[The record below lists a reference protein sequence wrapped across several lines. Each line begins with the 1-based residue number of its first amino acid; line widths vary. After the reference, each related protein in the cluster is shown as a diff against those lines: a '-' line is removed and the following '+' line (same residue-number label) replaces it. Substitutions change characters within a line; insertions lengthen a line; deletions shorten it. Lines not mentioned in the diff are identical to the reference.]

1 LESALGSLD
10 LGKGCGVWGCR
21 QGTGDRFT
29 SDVQIQA
36 VLVLQVVQT
45 PDTPKQKMWYIHTM
59 GYYSAKKSIDTCY
72 NNMDET

>member
-1 LESALGSLD
+1 LEEGALGSLD
-10 LGKGCGVWGCR
+10 LGKECGVWGCR

-45 PDTPKQKMWYIHTM
+45 PDTPKQKNVVYPHDGILF
-59 GYYSAKKSIDTCY
+59 SQKKY
-72 NNMDET
+72 